1 MLDGVD
7 NCPNDSNAD
16 QANNDGASAGDAC
29 DTDDDNDGVPDTT
42 DNCQFVANLSQADW
56 NSNGI
61 GDACEDTDGDS
72 WTDVVELYTGS
83 NQTLSCAATTE
94 DQDEATNATPTDMN
108 NDRLINILDL
118 SYVIPMLHKHPGEGG
133 WDIRMDYDMN
143 GVINILDLSFYVGR
157 IGDSCTP

>member
-1 MLDGVD
+1 MDSDDNCRELANPSQSNSDGDNYGNGCD
-7 NCPNDSNAD
+7 NCPNTP
-16 QANNDGASAGDAC
+16 NN
-29 DTDDDNDGVPDTT
+29 
-42 DNCQFVANLSQADW
+42 SQADW

-83 NQTLSCAATTE
+83 NQTLSCAATPAA
-94 DQDEATNATPTDMN
+94 QDEATNATPTDMN

-118 SYVIPMLHKHPGEGG
+118 SYVIPTFGKHPGEGG

-143 GVINILDLSFYVGR
+143 GVINILDLSFFVGQ
-157 IGDSCTP
+157 IGTSCTP